1 MDGVNK
7 LIKFILDEFPKLTTE
22 YTLEYKRC
30 KMPDATMVNRIYIHK
45 ADDLA
50 NKVCPCLAL
59 DDYASFDEQDV
70 LEDLKE
76 LINELPEKF
85 EEAGE
90 MYDGLDLDDDSS
102 LLELIPS
109 TQDLLDKCYCRI
121 VKTDTHKEFL
131 DGIAKKDFLDLTYY
145 FVIEHDTDEYSMSY
159 VIKENMLDLLKVN
172 IDELFDIA
180 YNNSINR
187 SKLIKKNLSEH
198 VKEIKS
204 KIGKDISTPEPAELH
219 VDTLIVTNEDNDYAS
234 FLIFDKDIMN
244 EICDILDTDELLIIP
259 SSVHDFLI
267 DDMYQIDDV
276 EYSNAVVRHVNKSMP
291 SHYVLS
297 DHCYSFNKL
306 HQEFNIV

>member
-59 DDYASFDEQDV
+59 DDYDSFDEQDV

-90 MYDGLDLDDDSS
+90 MYDGLDLDDDPS
-102 LLELIPS
+102 LLELVPS
-109 TQDLLDKCYCRI
+109 AQDLLDKCYCRI

-131 DGIAKKDFLDLTYY
+131 DGIAKKAFLDLTYY

-159 VIKENMLDLLKVN
+159 VVKENMLDTLKMS

-187 SKLIKKNLSEH
+187 SKLIKKNLNEH
-198 VKEIKS
+198 IKEIRS
-204 KIGKDISTPEPAELH
+204 KIDKDVPTQELEH
-219 VDTLIVTNEDNDYAS
+219 VDTIIVTNEDNDYAS
-234 FLIFDKDIMN
+234 FLIFDENIMN
-244 EICDILDTDELLIIP
+244 EACDALGTDELLIVP

-267 DDMYQIDDV
+267 DDIHQIDDV
-276 EYSNAVVRHVNKSMP
+276 EYSNAVVKHINKSMP
-291 SHYVLS
+291 PHYVLS
-297 DHCYSFNKL
+297 DHCYSFNKFY
-306 HQEFNIV
+306 QEFNIV